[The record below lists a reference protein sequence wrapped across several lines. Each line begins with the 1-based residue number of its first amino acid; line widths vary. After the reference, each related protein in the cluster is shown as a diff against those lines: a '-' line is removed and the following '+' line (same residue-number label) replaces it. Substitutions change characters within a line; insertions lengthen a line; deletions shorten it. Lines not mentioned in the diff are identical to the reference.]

1 MAVVVDPMTFV
12 ILDCDCAV
20 LVGISIHT
28 GRDWGP
34 PADVGEYVGVVDA
47 DDADI
52 CLCDACCSH
61 SNAYYWNLAL
71 SRWFHYLHLNSASND
86 HWIAAAANAHSKR
99 QAAGPN
105 YKDHLSSSCCSQ
117 SQQHQDV
124 HVHVNVQHCC
134 CCDDDGCYCWWEV
147 KEQLI

>member
-1 MAVVVDPMTFV
+1 MDPMTFV

-71 SRWFHYLHLNSASND
+71 SRWFLYRKNCIQS
-86 HWIAAAANAHSKR
+86 SKMQMNGCTITIICR
-99 QAAGPN
+99 N
-105 YKDHLSSSCCSQ
+105 IQ
-117 SQQHQDV
+117 SH
-124 HVHVNVQHCC
+124 
-134 CCDDDGCYCWWEV
+134 
-147 KEQLI
+147 K